1 MSEEPLPLAGL
12 RVIDVGT
19 RIGAPFCAGLLGE
32 MGAEVIKVEDPC
44 NGDFMRTIGPFVR
57 GTRIAEAEAAAE
69 TTAETA
75 AGAEGANDAERTDG
89 TDGDE
94 PGGYSLWWAVEGR
107 GRKGV
112 TLDLRTPK
120 GQDLFRRLA
129 AKADVVCENFRP
141 GTLEAWKI
149 GPLDCDP
156 RLVWGRISVF
166 GQDGPNASRPGL
178 DRLGIAY
185 GGLLHLTGYPDRPPV
200 RPGVTISDYLTGV
213 FAAEAVMAALYR
225 RDRPDT
231 GTGRGGVV
239 DAPLYGSILRIL
251 EWTIAGQDRIGLTR
265 KREGNRLPNSAPVDN
280 FLAADGRY
288 VCVVAGSD
296 ANFTKLCAAMER
308 SDLATDPRWSTL
320 AKRAAG
326 SDEIND
332 IVARWVQGMDAEE
345 VEARCIAHG
354 VPVGTIYDARDI
366 LADPHM
372 AARGDLVTVDDQ
384 VVGPVLQ
391 QAPYPRL
398 DGKAPT
404 APSPAPL
411 LGQHNREVWC
421 DLVGLSSEEFDEAQ
435 REGTV

>member
-1 MSEEPLPLAGL
+1 MSEEPRPLAGL

-32 MGAEVIKVEDPC
+32 MGAEVIKVEDPRG
-44 NGDFMRTIGPFVR
+44 GDFMRTIGPFVK
-57 GTRIAEAEAAAE
+57 GTAGSDDDGDG
-69 TTAETA
+69 A
-75 AGAEGANDAERTDG
+75 AGARVGPGGGE
-89 TDGDE
+89 GDE

-112 TLDLRTPK
+112 TLNLRKPK

-129 AKADVVCENFRP
+129 AQADVICENFRP
-141 GTLEAWKI
+141 GTLEAWNI
-149 GPLDCDP
+149 GPEDCDP
-156 RLVWGRISVF
+156 RLVWARISVF
-166 GQDGPNASRPGL
+166 GQDGPHADRPGL
-178 DRLGIAY
+178 DRMGIAY

-213 FAAEAVMAALYR
+213 FAAEAVTAALYR

-265 KREGNRLPNSAPVDN
+265 GREGNRLPNSAPVDN

-296 ANFTKLCAAMER
+296 ANFSKLCAAMDR
-308 SDLATDPRWSTL
+308 GDLATDPRWSTL
-320 AKRAAG
+320 AKRAAR

-332 IVARWVQGMDAEE
+332 IVARWVAALDAEE

-372 AARGDLVTVDDQ
+372 AVRGDLVTVDDP
-384 VVGPVLQ
+384 VAGPLLQ

-398 DGKAPT
+398 DGRMPT
-404 APSPAPL
+404 PPSPAPL

-421 DLVGLSSEEFDEAQ
+421 DLIGVSSEEFDEATA
-435 REGTV
+435 EGTI